1 MAIKKPTLSGGL
13 IKSVGRKKTKSPENL
28 GVAGASFDRG
38 HPFYF
43 GFVAT
48 AGAAL
53 SLTLLRAL
61 AGASQVFVLIV
72 ISMFFAAG
80 LNPAVTYFQS
90 KRMKRGIAVMIVI
103 TLVIAFVALCLWVIV
118 PPFVDQ
124 VNNFIVNAPSML
136 ETLKNNSTINHL
148 NNQYGIVDMLQ
159 NKLNATIKDGKF
171 IVSAFGGILG
181 VGKAVLSG
189 TFSAITIV
197 ILTLYF
203 TASLPSI
210 TRSVYN
216 FVPASRRDRVSRLSD
231 AIINRIGGF
240 VRSQTIVSTIAG
252 IFALVLASILGIHY
266 AMAIGVLV
274 FICGLIPLVGH
285 YIGISLFTIIAL
297 TKSPI
302 AGLIVFISYVVYQQI
317 ENYFIAPKIMR
328 DTLELPGVVTII
340 AALLGTSLLGP
351 IGALL
356 AVPIAAA
363 VMLIVAEVIYPK
375 QAAK

>member
-1 MAIKKPTLSGGL
+1 MAIKKPTLPRM
-13 IKSVGRKKTKSPENL
+13 KSVSLRKSKTPEDL

-48 AGAAL
+48 AGAAV

-61 AGASQVFVLIV
+61 AGASQVFVLII

-80 LNPAVTYFQS
+80 LNPAVSYFQS
-90 KRMKRGIAVMIVI
+90 KKMKRGFAVLTVI
-103 TLVIAFVALCLWVIV
+103 TLVIAFVGMCLLVIV

-124 VNNFIVNAPSML
+124 VNNFIVNAPGML
-136 ETLKNNSTINHL
+136 DSLKHNATINHF
-148 NNQYGIVDMLQ
+148 NNQYGVVDMLQ

-189 TFSAITIV
+189 TFSVITII

-210 TRSVYN
+210 TRSAYN
-216 FVPASRRDRVSRLSD
+216 LVPSSRRDRVSRLSD

-252 IFALVLASILGIHY
+252 IFALALASILGIHY

-297 TKSPI
+297 TKSPLT
-302 AGLIVFISYVVYQQI
+302 GLIVFISYVLYQQI
-317 ENYFIAPKIMR
+317 ENYFIAPRIMR

-363 VMLIVAEVIYPK
+363 VMLIVEEVIYPK
-375 QAAK
+375 QNAK

>member
-1 MAIKKPTLSGGL
+1 MAIKKPTLPRM
-13 IKSVGRKKTKSPENL
+13 KSVSLRKSKTPEDL

-48 AGAAL
+48 AGAAV

-61 AGASQVFVLIV
+61 AGASQVFVLII

-80 LNPAVTYFQS
+80 LNPAVSYFQS
-90 KRMKRGIAVMIVI
+90 KKMKRGFAVLTVI
-103 TLVIAFVALCLWVIV
+103 TLVMAFVGLCLLVIV
-118 PPFVDQ
+118 PPFVNQ
-124 VNNFIVNAPSML
+124 VNNFIVNAPGML
-136 ETLKNNSTINHL
+136 DNLKHNATINHF
-148 NNQYGIVDMLQ
+148 NNQYGVVDMLQ
-159 NKLNATIKDGKF
+159 SKLNATIKDGKF

-189 TFSAITIV
+189 TFSVITII

-210 TRSVYN
+210 TRSAYN
-216 FVPASRRDRVSRLSD
+216 LVPSSRRDRVSRLSD

-252 IFALVLASILGIHY
+252 IFALALASILGIHY

-297 TKSPI
+297 TKSPLT
-302 AGLIVFISYVVYQQI
+302 GLIVFISYVLYQQI
-317 ENYFIAPKIMR
+317 ENYFIAPRIMR

-363 VMLIVAEVIYPK
+363 VMLIVEEVIYPK
-375 QAAK
+375 QNAK